1 MTVVPSQGPPGT
13 IHKRALPGVA
23 SNMPDYDQARAE
35 FSWAAA
41 REELAGLPAGGL
53 NIAYEAVDRH
63 VDSPL
68 ADAAALR
75 FPSKRRAAS
84 ELTYA
89 ELKRATG
96 RFANVLHGLG
106 VGRGERVFVLAGRI
120 PELSQ
125 AEGRR
130 HKRPR
135 DQRLAPG
142 RRRPARVGR

>member
-1 MTVVPSQGPPGT
+1 
-13 IHKRALPGVA
+13 
-23 SNMPDYDQARAE
+23 MPDYDQARAE